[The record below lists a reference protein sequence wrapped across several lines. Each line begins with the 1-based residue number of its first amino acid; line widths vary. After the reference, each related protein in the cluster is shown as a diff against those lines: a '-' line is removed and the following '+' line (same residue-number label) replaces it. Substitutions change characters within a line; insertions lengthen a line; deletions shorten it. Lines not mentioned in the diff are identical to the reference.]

1 MNFPT
6 TKNFIIG
13 LLFLSTSVI
22 AQENGLFRKG
32 LVYQNDDNTLKMKF
46 GVRIQSLFSTNFRD
60 FEVLDDPSLI
70 STEFGI
76 RRGRLK
82 FDGFVGS
89 PKWEY
94 KVELALGNRNLGDIS
109 EFNNMGAR
117 LVLDAVV
124 KYHFTKKYSLWVG
137 QTKLPGNRERVV
149 SSQKLQF
156 VDRNIA
162 NSRFNLDRDQGIQ
175 FRGKEAMGNS
185 KLNWALA
192 ISMGEGRNI
201 TVENQGGF
209 EYTARAEWLPFG
221 SFAGKGDY
229 VEADIEREKTPKL
242 SVGATFDYNQGAARV
257 RGNQG
262 NWIYDSLGIVA
273 QADLTTYIADFMF
286 KYNGWSATGEYFY
299 RDAENPLVVNWDGAV
314 LNAYYIGQG
323 LSAQVGYL
331 FPSNWELAGRFSSV
345 SPDARSDSKGSY
357 QQYTLGVSKYVYGH
371 TVKVQ
376 SDISYMHYENV
387 AENDPL
393 MFRMQLEVGF

>member
-1 MNFPT
+1 M
-6 TKNFIIG
+6 
-13 LLFLSTSVI
+13 LLFSVSLHS
-22 AQENGLFRKG
+22 QDLFKKG
-32 LVYQNDDNTLKMKF
+32 IVYQNEDNTLKMKF
-46 GVRIQSLFSTNFRD
+46 GLRIQSLFSSNFRD
-60 FEVLDDPSLI
+60 FEVLDDPNLI

-82 FDGFVGS
+82 FDGFVGD
-89 PKWEY
+89 PRWEY

-124 KYHFTKKYSLWVG
+124 KYHFNKKYSFWVG

-175 FRGKEAMGNS
+175 FRAKEQFGNS
-185 KLNWALA
+185 RVNWALA

-209 EYTARAEWLPFG
+209 EYTARLEWLPMG

-229 VEADIEREKTPKL
+229 VQSDIEREEKPKL
-242 SVGATFDYNQGAARV
+242 SIGATLDYNDGAARV
-257 RGNQG
+257 RANQG
-262 NWIYDSLGIVA
+262 NWIYDSLGSVA
-273 QADLTTYIADFMF
+273 RADLSTFIADFMF
-286 KYNGWSATGEYFY
+286 KYRGWSATGEYFC
-299 RDAENPLVVNWDGAV
+299 RETTSNPQVLDWDGSV
-314 LNAYYIGQG
+314 LNAYYVGQG
-323 LSAQVGYL
+323 FSSQVGYL
-331 FPSNWELAGRFSSV
+331 FRSNWEIAGRYSFV
-345 SPDARSDSKGSY
+345 NPDELSDSKGMY
-357 QQYTLGVSKYVYGH
+357 QQYTLGVSRYVYGH

-376 SDISYMHYENV
+376 SDVSYMHYTKV
-387 AENDPL
+387 GVSDPL
-393 MFRMQLEVGF
+393 MFRVQLEVGF